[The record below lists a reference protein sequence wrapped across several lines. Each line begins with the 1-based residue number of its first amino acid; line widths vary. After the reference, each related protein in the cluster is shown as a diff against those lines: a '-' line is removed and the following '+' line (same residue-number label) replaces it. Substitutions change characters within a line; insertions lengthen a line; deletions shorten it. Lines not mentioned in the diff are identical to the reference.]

1 MKALKE
7 TAGDFW
13 IIGIL
18 LYIVSLLTG
27 NVLWEIV
34 AYLSLALAS
43 GMTVAE
49 WIDQFQS
56 WRKNRKR
63 QTVTPII

>member
-1 MKALKE
+1 MKE

-34 AYLSLALAS
+34 AYFSLGLATL
-43 GMTVAE
+43 MTVAE

-56 WRKNRKR
+56 WRKNRKK
-63 QTVTPII
+63 QTTTPIT